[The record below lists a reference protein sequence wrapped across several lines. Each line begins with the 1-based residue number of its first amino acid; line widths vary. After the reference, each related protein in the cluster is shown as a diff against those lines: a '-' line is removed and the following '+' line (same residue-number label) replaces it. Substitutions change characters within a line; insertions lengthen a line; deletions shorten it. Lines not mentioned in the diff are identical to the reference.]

1 MRRLQRPQISTPES
15 RARPARA
22 GPSTS
27 SGAVR
32 GHVGLYLGA
41 VALILLPADIGQHT
55 VGQKHLRL
63 LHTDGT
69 TARARAPR
77 LLAPPVS
84 QPQAIDIGTGINR
97 IGEQIV
103 QCRAIDAV
111 PPEPVEGPVRPCR
124 DRCSRAPAGARH
136 ARPGNASP
144 CRPCAVARTAR
155 TPAGSSPVPPEPVEG
170 SSGSNT
176 ISPDGRRT

>member
-1 MRRLQRPQISTPES
+1 MRRPQRPQISMPDS
-15 RARPARA
+15 RALPARV

-27 SGAVR
+27 SGAARRHVR
-32 GHVGLYLGA
+32 LHLGA
-41 VALILLPADIGQHT
+41 IALILLPADIGRHA
-55 VGQKHLRL
+55 VGQKYLRL

-69 TARARAPR
+69 TARARPPR
-77 LLAPPVS
+77 PLTSPVG
-84 QPQAIDIGTGINR
+84 QPQAVNIGAGIDR

-103 QCRAIDAV
+103 QCRAIDAA
-111 PPEPVEGPVRPCR
+111 PPEPVEGPARPCQ

-144 CRPCAVARTAR
+144 CRPCAAAQTAR
-155 TPAGSSPVPPEPVEG
+155 TPAGSSPAPPEPVEG

-176 ISPDGRRT
+176 ISPDGRRR

>member
-1 MRRLQRPQISTPES
+1 MRRPQRPQISTPES
-15 RARPARA
+15 RALPARA

-41 VALILLPADIGQHT
+41 VALILLPADIGRHT
-55 VGQKHLRL
+55 VGQKYLRH
-63 LHTDGT
+63 LHTGGT
-69 TARARAPR
+69 TARARPPR
-77 LLAPPVS
+77 PLTPPIR
-84 QPQAIDIGTGINR
+84 QPQAVNIGAGIDR

-103 QCRAIDAV
+103 QCRAIGAV

-124 DRCSRAPAGARH
+124 DRCSRVPTAVRH

-155 TPAGSSPVPPEPVEG
+155 TPAGSSPAPPEPVEG

-176 ISPDGRRT
+176 ISPEGRRT